1 MHVSG
6 EGRFSAREYLP
17 KGYSGWLRA
26 LAAEMAF
33 LSRGVIY
40 TQSVFS
46 MHWYRMR
53 ELWVTLASSAE
64 FHEGSRTW
72 QDGRIRKLFR
82 IRPPIIQAGSNGK
95 ADHRQS
101 RSGGVPQRVNLSVPE
116 TARENFLK
124 WVVERHSRDHTV
136 HSPQRVHRMRNLR
149 GYFLCL
155 LPAWSS
161 SPFGA
166 ASVATLVP
174 ARKAYQQPFE
184 PPKVVLM
191 PTMALSMA
199 VPP

>member
-1 MHVSG
+1 MGLTCRVRHSQRGSCCGDCFQSRDGDRRGSAGGALEGPDGTTVIASAQVSIQFG
-6 EGRFSAREYLP
+6 LIKPGDWT
-17 KGYSGWLRA
+17 GQ
-26 LAAEMAF
+26 AF
-33 LSRGVIY
+33 PNS
-40 TQSVFS
+40 
-46 MHWYRMR
+46 
-53 ELWVTLASSAE
+53 
-64 FHEGSRTW
+64 
-72 QDGRIRKLFR
+72 
-82 IRPPIIQAGSNGK
+82 P
-95 ADHRQS
+95 ADHSGRLRCQS
-101 RSGGVPQRVNLSVPE
+101 RSGGVPQRVNLSVLE

-124 WVVERHSRDHTV
+124 WVVERHSRDSTV
-136 HSPQRVHRMRNLR
+136 HSPRRVHRMRNLR